1 VAAGGGRELM
11 SGSNGGNG
19 GALLSLPRPI
29 GDLFAIREA
38 SLYNAAEQEFSRY
51 IERKLQK
58 LLKGEINRLPLLRRY
73 YQEPDRLAAPVP
85 PYGLDRDAL
94 RLPVVEEML
103 IRVLV
108 FLQTGMPGGPIAQ
121 DTVDSHVIERQ
132 LHTTRF
138 PHILIERI
146 DTFEAGSGM
155 PLQTEWAAQRAQNQ
169 HVDTRINRVL
179 DLANL
184 GFEFFRAAR

>member
-1 VAAGGGRELM
+1 MPAI
-11 SGSNGGNG
+11 NGGDG
-19 GALLSLPRPI
+19 STLLAAPRPI
-29 GDLFAIREA
+29 GDLFAVREA

-51 IERKLQK
+51 LERKLQS
-58 LLKGEINRLPLLRRY
+58 LLKGELNRLPLLRRY

-85 PYGLDRDAL
+85 AHGLDRAAL

-121 DTVDSHVIERQ
+121 ESVDSQVVERQ

-146 DTFEAGSGM
+146 DTFEAGSGI
-155 PLQTEWAAQRAQNQ
+155 PLQTEWVAQRAQNQ
-169 HVDTRINRVL
+169 FVDTRINRVL
-179 DLANL
+179 NLANL

>member
-1 VAAGGGRELM
+1 V
-11 SGSNGGNG
+11 
-19 GALLSLPRPI
+19 PRPV
-29 GDLFAIREA
+29 GDLFAVREA

-51 IERKLQK
+51 LERKLQS
-58 LLKGEINRLPLLRRY
+58 LLKGELNRLPLLRRY
-73 YQEPDRLAAPVP
+73 YQELDRLAAPVP
-85 PYGLDRDAL
+85 SHGLDRAAL

-121 DTVDSHVIERQ
+121 ESVDSQVVERQ

-146 DTFEAGSGM
+146 DTFEAGSGI
-155 PLQTEWAAQRAQNQ
+155 PLQTEWVAQRAQNQ
-169 HVDTRINRVL
+169 YVDTRINRVL
-179 DLANL
+179 NLANL
-184 GFEFFRAAR
+184 GFEFFRAARSS